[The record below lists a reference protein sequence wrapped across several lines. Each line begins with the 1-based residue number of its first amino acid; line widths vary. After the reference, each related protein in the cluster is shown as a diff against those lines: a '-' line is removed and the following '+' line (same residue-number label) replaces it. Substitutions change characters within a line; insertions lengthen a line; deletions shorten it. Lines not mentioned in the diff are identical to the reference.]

1 MNYKQHYNKLIN
13 RAKNRNLSCYTESH
27 HIIPKCM
34 GGTDNTENLVKLTP
48 REHFIA
54 HLLLLKIYPN
64 KYSLIKAVN
73 MMCTGHKRYRSMNR
87 MYGWLKEKFS
97 NEMSRSQ
104 SGNGNSQFGK
114 KWIYN
119 PLLKINKKI
128 FITDDIP
135 EGWFQGRILNF
146 ETFFKKLQR
155 KKEKE
160 LERQKYFLQKQINLK
175 EKEQQNENKKLE
187 YKKYILNLYGEF
199 KKGSYYSISEFHRK
213 NNLKIS
219 LMTISNYWRKYI
231 QEYKENSKEGKRYR
245 I

>member
-1 MNYKQHYNKLIN
+1 MNYKWHYNKLID

-27 HIIPKCM
+27 HITPKCM

-73 MMCTGHKRYRSMNR
+73 MMCTGHRRYRSMNR
-87 MYGWLKEKFS
+87 MYGWLRERFS

-119 PLLKINKKI
+119 PVLKINKKI
-128 FITDDIP
+128 FITDNIP

-146 ETFFKKLQR
+146 ETFFKKIQR
-155 KKEKE
+155 KKERE
-160 LERQKYFLQKQINLK
+160 LERQKYFLQKQINFK
-175 EKEQQNENKKLE
+175 KKQQNQNKKIE
-187 YKKYILNLYGEF
+187 YKKYILNLYEEF
-199 KKGSYYSISEFHRK
+199 KKGNYYSISEFHRK

-231 QEYKENSKEGKRYR
+231 QEYKKNSKEGKRYR